1 MGDNTKL
8 VLHSVADK
16 SLPNYA
22 VESVSAPRSV
32 FDPKKAQIQATIS
45 AFGAPASKRTVTLL
59 VNGKPSG
66 SKTVLAIGPGL
77 VEDIDKL
84 TGTLKLF

>member
-1 MGDNTKL
+1 MPT
-8 VLHSVADK
+8 
-16 SLPNYA
+16 
-22 VESVSAPRSV
+22 
-32 FDPKKAQIQATIS
+32 AQI
-45 AFGAPASKRTVTLL
+45 
-59 VNGKPSG
+59 PSG